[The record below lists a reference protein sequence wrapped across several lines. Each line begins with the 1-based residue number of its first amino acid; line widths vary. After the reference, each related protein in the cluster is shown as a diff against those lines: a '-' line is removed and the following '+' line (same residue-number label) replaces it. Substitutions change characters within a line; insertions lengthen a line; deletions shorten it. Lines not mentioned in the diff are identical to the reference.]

1 LCNWNED
8 LNRLLPYIIPVLLI
22 GCAEEEQSVEPID
35 KHQND
40 IDYIVNSDEDT
51 IITGVPR
58 TLTGEEI
65 DEDTLLP
72 ISINVLTDPIPL
84 QKEKTTFSAGVP
96 VIIESGQ
103 PTIWNIENDFVSDS
117 TIIQFEGIYHTIT
130 HPKLLR
136 AEPGRFRDNAV
147 GHLKY
152 WDVDQGMNSSYC
164 LHTYFDSRGYLWI
177 ATYVGLTRF
186 DGVNFLHY
194 GKENGIPSNLT
205 NKIDE
210 DSEGNLWL
218 GSNNGIMKFDG
229 KSFCQIVYDTTMTYN
244 QITDMY
250 VDPSD
255 RVWFTGG
262 NNVYN
267 YKDGVVTDFSKIVAD
282 SKKRFMNYGAD
293 SQGNIWFGTDDG
305 ICKYDGYDLWH
316 YGSKQGLNV
325 SKGIYHLLIDQK
337 DVVWYIIDGTS
348 LGKFDGNTF
357 TSYSTEQNYRH
368 KNIKEVTEDK
378 EGNIWMSSSREG
390 LCMFNGLEFE
400 YITINQ
406 GLSLNNVISVSS
418 DNAGGIW
425 IGSEGAGINYYN
437 PSSFHHFTEL
447 DGLKNNV
454 LWAICQDDAEQMWY
468 GSVAGLTKDN
478 GSELRHYSTDQN
490 LPANFIRAIEK
501 DKNGVLWVGSNAGA
515 FTLENNR
522 VTYFGADGRLPGKIV
537 KGICIDS
544 KNNKWF
550 ATNRGLCKYDDSVF
564 THYTT
569 AQGLASNNVVAVIET
584 SDKAIWIGTSQGISK
599 IKDNKITTYTTNE
612 GLSGNQ
618 ILCLKEDNDG
628 NIWVGTYADGLNR
641 FDGEKFEHFKIE
653 NGLSNNTCWAIRKDS
668 LGRIWTT
675 TERGVSII
683 TKMEKE
689 VAGGNYRI
697 TTLNKQD
704 GLKGED
710 FYTNSA
716 FIDKSGTLNLGSGKG
731 LAAIDLKEVNLDS
744 HTPETFIYSL
754 ELNQHAVSYNI
765 LSDSI
770 GLSERILN
778 YDISSSF
785 DSTIRFQNMPNSIV
799 LPYHINHLTFY
810 FGAIDWKAPHK
821 IQYSYKLEGLE
832 NEWSIADEEN
842 KADYR
847 SIPPGEYVFQLKA
860 KGQSDIWSEPT
871 TFSFEIEA
879 PWWETKTAIA
889 FYLLIILIILYLLYR
904 GRTAQLKKR
913 QRELE
918 QTVSD
923 RTEEVVLQKEELAEQ
938 HQEIM
943 DSITY
948 AKRIQNAI
956 LPPSET
962 ISKALPNHFIYYQ
975 PKDIVAGDFYWFEH
989 SKDLILLAAA
999 DCTGHGVPGAMV
1011 SVVCHNALNRAV
1023 REFEAT
1029 NTNSILDK
1037 TRELVIETLAQ
1048 HNKDVK
1054 DGMDMGLCKF
1064 DKKENKIQFSGA
1076 NNPLWIVRKTS
1087 FLTEDEKTAK
1097 SSVVGDEYSLIEV
1110 KADKQPIGMYA
1121 GMKDFTSVE
1130 INVMENDTFYLFTD
1144 GYADQFG
1151 GVKGKKMK
1159 YRPFKQ
1165 LLLKLQSLSLDKQN
1179 EELKTAFEKWKGN
1192 HEQVDDVCVIGIK
1205 LD

>member
-1 LCNWNED
+1 LNKLFVHIIPLLVLFSCAKED
-8 LNRLLPYIIPVLLI
+8 ISEDTQVNLEQQLDYII
-22 GCAEEEQSVEPID
+22 
-35 KHQND
+35 
-40 IDYIVNSDEDT
+40 NSNGDT
-51 IITGVPR
+51 VKTGV
-58 TLTGEEI
+58 LQEI
-65 DEDTLLP
+65 IGKKVEEDTLLP
-72 ISINVLTDPIPL
+72 IIKNILSEPIPL
-84 QKEKTTFSAGVP
+84 AIEKTTFGSGVP
-96 VIIESGQ
+96 TIIESGQ
-103 PTIWNIENDFVSDS
+103 PTIWNIENDFSSDS
-117 TIIQFEGIYHTIT
+117 TLLSFDGINHAIT
-130 HPKLLR
+130 HPKLQR

-164 LHTYFDSRGYLWI
+164 LDTYFDSRGYLWI

-186 DGVNFLHY
+186 DGMNFLHY

-210 DSEGNLWL
+210 DSEGNIWL
-218 GSNNGIMKFDG
+218 GSNNGIIKFDG
-229 KSFCQIVYDTTMTYN
+229 NSFRQIFFDTTLTNN

-255 RVWFTGG
+255 RVWFSGRKQ
-262 NNVYN
+262 VYY
-267 YKDGVVTDFSKIVAD
+267 YKDGIVTNFSKIAAD
-282 SKKRFMNYGAD
+282 SEKRFMNYGAD
-293 SQGNIWFGTDDG
+293 DQGNIWFGTDDG
-305 ICKYDGYDLWH
+305 LCKYDGYDLWH

-325 SKGIYHLLIDQK
+325 NKGIFHLMVDQIGN
-337 DVVWYIIDGTS
+337 VWYIIDGES

-357 TSYSTEQNYRH
+357 TTYGTENNYTLP
-368 KNIKEVTEDK
+368 NVKEVDEDA
-378 EGNIWMSSSREG
+378 EGNIWISSSREG
-390 LCMFNGLEFE
+390 LCKFDGENFE
-400 YITINQ
+400 YITTKQ

-418 DNAGGIW
+418 DNAGGVW
-425 IGSEGAGINYYN
+425 VGSEGAGINYYN
-437 PSSFHHFTEL
+437 PSSFHHFTEQ

-454 LWAICQDDAEQMWY
+454 LWAICQDNLGQMWY

-478 GSELRHYSTDQN
+478 GRELTHYTTDQN

-501 DKNGVLWVGSNAGA
+501 DKSGVLWVGSNNGA
-515 FTLENNR
+515 FTVKDNQ
-522 VTYFGADGRLPGKIV
+522 VTYFGVDGRLPGKIV

-544 KNNKWF
+544 QNNKWF
-550 ATNRGLCKYDDSVF
+550 ATNGGLCKYDDATF

-569 AQGLASNNVVAVIET
+569 NQGLASNNVVAVMQS
-584 SDKAIWIGTSQGISK
+584 SDGAIWIGTSKGISK
-599 IKDNKITTYTTNE
+599 IVDGYITTYTTNE

-618 ILCLKEDNDG
+618 ILCLKEDNEG
-628 NIWVGTYADGLNR
+628 NMWVGTYADGLNR
-641 FDGEKFEHFKIE
+641 FDGENFEHFNTD

-683 TKMEKE
+683 TKRED
-689 VAGGNYRI
+689 AIDGSNYRI

-731 LAAIDLKEVNLDS
+731 LSAIDLQELNLDS
-744 HTPETFIYSL
+744 LAPETYLYSL
-754 ELNQHAVSYNI
+754 ELNQHLLSYN
-765 LSDSI
+765 LLEDSL
-770 GLSERILN
+770 GLSESVLG
-778 YDISSSF
+778 YDVSGSF
-785 DSTIRFQNMPNSIV
+785 DSTIRFQNMPTSIV
-799 LPYHINHLTFY
+799 LPYQINHLTFH

-821 IQYSYKLEGLE
+821 IRFSYKLVGLE
-832 NEWSIADEEN
+832 DEWSIADVEN

-847 SIPPGEYVFQLKA
+847 SIPPGEYEFKLKA
-860 KGQSDIWSEPT
+860 KGQSDIWGEPV

-879 PWWETKTAIA
+879 PWWETKMAIIVYI
-889 FYLLIILIILYLLYR
+889 FIIIFILYLLYR
-904 GRTAQLKKR
+904 RRTAQLKKR
-913 QRELE
+913 QKELE
-918 QTVSD
+918 KTVKD

-975 PKDIVAGDFYWFEH
+975 PKDIVAGDFYWFEY
-989 SKDLILLAAA
+989 SRDLILLAAA

-1011 SVVCHNALNRAV
+1011 SVVCHNALNRSV
-1023 REFEAT
+1023 REFEAK
-1029 NTNSILDK
+1029 NTNAILDK

-1054 DGMDMGLCKF
+1054 DGMDMGLCRF
-1064 DKKENKIQFSGA
+1064 DKKGKKIQFSGA
-1076 NNPLWIVRKTS
+1076 NNPLWVVRKTT
-1087 FLTEDEKTAK
+1087 FLTDEEKEAK
-1097 SSVVGDEYSLIEV
+1097 SNVVGGEYSLIEF

-1121 GMKDFTSVE
+1121 GMKDFSSVE
-1130 INVMENDTFYLFTD
+1130 INTMEDDIYYLFTD

-1151 GVKGKKMK
+1151 GEKGKKMK
-1159 YRPFKQ
+1159 YKPFKQ
-1165 LLLKLQSLSLDKQN
+1165 LLLKLQHLPLEQQK
-1179 EELKTAFEKWKGN
+1179 EKLKSAFEEWKGD

>member
-1 LCNWNED
+1 
-8 LNRLLPYIIPVLLI
+8 VVV
-22 GCAEEEQSVEPID
+22 GCAQEEQLEEPISI
-35 KHQND
+35 QQETL
-40 IDYIVNSDEDT
+40 DYIVNSIGDT
-51 IITGVPR
+51 IKTGIPLVITGKEV
-58 TLTGEEI
+58 E
-65 DEDTLLP
+65 EDTLLP
-72 ISINVLTDPIPL
+72 IRTNVLSEPTPL
-84 QKEKTTFSAGVP
+84 QKEKTMFPAGVP

-103 PTIWNIENDFVSDS
+103 PTIWNIENDFESDS
-117 TIIQFEGIYHTIT
+117 TTLKFEGIIHAIN
-130 HPKLLR
+130 HPKLIR

-218 GSNNGIMKFDG
+218 GSNNGIIKFDG
-229 KSFCQIVYDTTMTYN
+229 ESFCQIVYDTTMTYN

-250 VDPSD
+250 VDPAD
-255 RVWFTGG
+255 RVWFNGG
-262 NNVYN
+262 NKVYY
-267 YKDGVVTDFSKIVAD
+267 YKDQVVTDFSRIVAD

-293 SQGNIWFGTDDG
+293 NEGDVWFGTDDG
-305 ICKYDGYDLWH
+305 LCKYDGYDLWH

-325 SKGIYHLLIDQK
+325 AKGLHHVFVADNGI
-337 DVVWYIIDGTS
+337 VWYIIDGEY

-357 TSYSTEQNYRH
+357 TRYGVEQNYTL
-368 KNIKEVTEDK
+368 KNIKDINEDS
-378 EGNIWMSSSREG
+378 EGNIWLSSSREG
-390 LCMFNGLEFE
+390 LCVFDGVEFE
-400 YITINQ
+400 YISTRQ
-406 GLSLNNVISVSS
+406 GLSLNNVISVSP

-437 PSSFHHFTEL
+437 PSSFHHFTDQ

-454 LWAICQDDAEQMWY
+454 LWAICQDDFDQMWY

-478 GSELRHYSTDQN
+478 GHELFHYTTEQN

-501 DKNGVLWVGSNAGA
+501 DENGVLWVGSNTGA
-515 FTLENNR
+515 FTVKNSQ
-522 VTYFGADGRLPGKIV
+522 VTYFGTDGRLPGKIV
-537 KGICIDS
+537 KGICIDRQ
-544 KNNKWF
+544 NNKWF
-550 ATNRGLCKYDDSVF
+550 ATGRGLCKYDDSIF

-569 AQGLASNNVVAVIET
+569 EQGLASNNIVAVMES
-584 SDKAIWIGTSQGISK
+584 SDGAIWIGTSQGISK
-599 IKDNKITTYTTNE
+599 IIDGSITTYTTNE

-683 TKMEKE
+683 TKMDQEIE
-689 VAGGNYRI
+689 GSNYRI
-697 TTLNKQD
+697 TALNKQD

-716 FIDKSGTLNLGSGKG
+716 FIDKSGILNLGSGKG
-731 LAAIDLKEVNLDS
+731 LSSIDLREINLDS
-744 HTPETFIYSL
+744 LSPQTFIYSL
-754 ELNQHAVSYNI
+754 ELNQHAISYNM
-765 LSDSI
+765 LSDSL
-770 GLSERILN
+770 GLSQRILN
-778 YDISSSF
+778 HDISGSF
-785 DSTIRFQNMPNSIV
+785 DSTVRFQNMPTTIV
-799 LPYHINHLTFY
+799 LPYQINHLTFY

-832 NEWSIADEEN
+832 NEWSVAGQEN

-847 SIPPGEYVFQLKA
+847 SIPPGEYVFQLKS
-860 KGQSDIWSEPT
+860 KGQSDSWSEPMS
-871 TFSFEIEA
+871 FSFEILA

-889 FYLLIILIILYLLYR
+889 IYLLIIFIILYLLYR

-913 QRELE
+913 QKELE
-918 QTVSD
+918 KTVLE

-989 SKDLILLAAA
+989 SEDLILLAAA

-1064 DKKENKIQFSGA
+1064 DKKANRIQFSGA
-1076 NNPLWIVRKTS
+1076 NNPLWIIRKTS
-1087 FLTEDEKTAK
+1087 FLTEEEKTAK
-1097 SSVVGDEYSLIEV
+1097 SSIVGNEYSLIEI

-1121 GMKDFTSVE
+1121 EMRGFSSNE
-1130 INVMENDTFYLFTD
+1130 IQSMQNDTYYLFTD

-1151 GVKGKKMK
+1151 GEKGKKMK
-1159 YRPFKQ
+1159 YKPFKQ
-1165 LLLKLQSLSLDKQN
+1165 LLLDIHSLSLEQQK
-1179 EELKTAFEKWKGN
+1179 EELKVAFEKWKGD